1 MCKFKNLFCGY
12 PTAVLLAL
20 WLLAGCAATKRI
32 DSQQGEIDGLKRE
45 ILYLKDQNAQY
56 KRELQ
61 GLANKISE
69 TEQARFKERADFS
82 SQVDALRAEMAAL
95 QNQYND
101 TNYRLTALNQQ
112 TTATGAAVVVATAT
126 DSTGTVLS
134 QPVTSDEARE
144 LYNSAYRDLLRGNY
158 QLSLA
163 GFTEYLKK
171 YPATDLTDNAQ
182 YWIGE
187 VYYAQGRFMKAI
199 SEFEKVIKDYPAGD
213 KKASALLK
221 IAYSYINMEENEQ
234 GKLYLE
240 EVVKEYPT
248 SEEANL
254 AKGRLA
260 TLN

>member
-1 MCKFKNLFCGY
+1 MFKTKNLLCGY
-12 PTAVLLAL
+12 FFTGFLAV
-20 WLLAGCAATKRI
+20 WLMTGCAATKRI

-45 ILYLKDQNAQY
+45 IMYLKNQNAQY
-56 KRELQ
+56 ERELQ
-61 GLANKISE
+61 ELAKKIAE
-69 TEQARFKERADFS
+69 TEQARSKERADFAAK
-82 SQVDALRAEMAAL
+82 VDALRAEVAAI
-95 QNQYND
+95 QSQYNE
-101 TNYRLTALNQQ
+101 TNYRLTALNEQ
-112 TTATGAAVVVATAT
+112 TPASGPSVVVSAPA
-126 DSTGTVLS
+126 DSSENQQS
-134 QPVTSDEARE
+134 QILTSNEARE

-187 VYYAQGRFMKAI
+187 VYYAQGRFMNSI
-199 SEFEKVIKDYPAGD
+199 TEFEKVIKNYPAGD

-221 IAYSYINMEENEQ
+221 IAYAYISMEENEQ

-240 EVVKEYPT
+240 EVIKEYPD